1 MWTCPV
7 MAGCRLPLR
16 AGRLPAWHILAAV
29 TWLDAHQVLV
39 AGLLLIALV
48 IVGVLV
54 LVLRS
59 IGLMRVARSGRRQ
72 VDVPVQ
78 AISTGLADAER
89 RVETLTAGQEELTEA
104 LDRVGTH
111 TGELRVLLDH
121 AGRAISVLR
130 APFRY
135 LGR

>member
-1 MWTCPV
+1 MQGTDCVPGV
-7 MAGCRLPLR
+7 FPPG
-16 AGRLPAWHILAAV
+16 ILAGV
-29 TWLDAHQVLV
+29 TWLEAHQVLV

-48 IVGVLV
+48 IVGAIVLI
-54 LVLRS
+54 LRS
-59 IGLMRVARSGRRQ
+59 IVLMRVARSGMRR

-89 RVETLTAGQEELTEA
+89 RVATLTAGQHELTEA
-104 LDRVGTH
+104 FDRVGTH

-121 AGRAISVLR
+121 AGRALSVLR

>member
-1 MWTCPV
+1 MV
-7 MAGCRLPLR
+7 GCRLPLR
-16 AGRLPAWHILAAV
+16 AGRLPAWHILAVV

-89 RVETLTAGQEELTEA
+89 RVETLTAGQQDLTEA